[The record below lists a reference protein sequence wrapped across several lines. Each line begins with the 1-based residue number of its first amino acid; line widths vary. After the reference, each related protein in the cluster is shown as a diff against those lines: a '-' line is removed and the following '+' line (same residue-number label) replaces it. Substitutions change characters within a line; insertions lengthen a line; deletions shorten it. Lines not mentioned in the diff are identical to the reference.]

1 MDEPIELGPVCFPKP
16 NLIIYNVHISLGGR
30 RKKGRGRGRGREKI
44 TNPLLF
50 PFHPF
55 SYPFRRL
62 LCRFCS
68 WLESPRETD
77 YPTRGEK
84 ALRTR
89 LPSALLFPWATG
101 DSNMPPEILWG
112 TANILRFP
120 LPLYGILSAF
130 LVDAFRWHS
139 RLRNKRRNSSLM
151 TCHYLGLG
159 RASDWL

>member
-1 MDEPIELGPVCFPKP
+1 MDEPVELGPVCFPKP

-30 RKKGRGRGRGREKI
+30 RKKGRGREKI
-44 TNPLLF
+44 TNPPLF

-84 ALRTR
+84 ALKTR
-89 LPSALLFPWATG
+89 LPIALLLPWATG